1 MKMCIVIKKNRHQR
15 GYPQEI
21 QPLELSELVDSKIT
35 LNNTFRKIKEKMYK
49 WLKVENSNTE
59 IVCIKITDILEIK
72 MRYLK

>member
-49 WLKVENSNTE
+49 FNEKNYN
-59 IVCIKITDILEIK
+59 KIRTSVHE
-72 MRYLK
+72 R